1 MNINEIT
8 QLIEKFAKKNGKA
21 PTISEFA
28 EENNIHAAIIIRK
41 FGSWN
46 NLIMKAGLKPNKSAK
61 RSKEQLLMWLKS
73 HPNARY
79 SEIPYGIRSALI
91 DKFDS
96 IGKAR
101 IAAGLPITD
110 WRSFSKRG
118 VKKKSENVGR
128 PIEYTKKNII
138 LGLQNLAKKLGRP
151 PKMKEITKENCGFPF
166 TAIISRFKSF
176 NEALKVAH
184 LPPSYSYQEYNKLN
198 KDLHTAMVNIK
209 INIMDLPLFYNIEFN
224 SLKHTFVY
232 EDRYEEVYLT
242 RSDISENYKEILK
255 NDKKTIVWYLVDD
268 SLYDNDNFEIKNIMD
283 LNDKIS
289 EQLKSLLLKL
299 RLRYDEIN
307 RKYIA
312 PMHVLEKVQ

>member
-8 QLIEKFAKKNGKA
+8 NLIKTFAKDNGKT

-28 EENNIHAAIIIRK
+28 KINNIHAAVIIRN

-46 NLIMKAGLKPNKSAK
+46 NLLIKAGLKPNKATK

-79 SEIPYGIRSALI
+79 SEIPSGIRCALI
-91 DKFDS
+91 DNFES
-96 IGKAR
+96 VGKAR

-110 WRSFSKRG
+110 WRSFSKRN
-118 VKKKSENVGR
+118 KKTNKKSENVGR
-128 PIEYTKKNII
+128 PVEYTKETII

-166 TAIISRFKSF
+166 TAVISRFKSF
-176 NEALKVAH
+176 NDALKYSH

-198 KDLHTAMVNIK
+198 KDLQTVMINIK
-209 INIMDLPLFYNIEFN
+209 ININDIPLFYNIE
-224 SLKHTFVY
+224 SKHTFVY
-232 EDRYEEVYLT
+232 EDRYEEVFLT
-242 RSDISENYKEILK
+242 RSNISEAANIIIK

-268 SLYDNDNFEIKNIMD
+268 SLYDNNKFEMKNIMD
-283 LNDKIS
+283 LNDQICEK
-289 EQLKSLLLKL
+289 LKYFLLNL

-312 PMHVLEKVQ
+312 PIYILGKV